1 MVPQEVLSNAK
12 DRRFPSADL
21 DFVGLHNV
29 AKHFVFF
36 TGASDAVHS
45 TVKGICAQH
54 KKILADPP
62 QGAYSKQ
69 ITEEVDLLLSQK
81 ATQYEVL
88 TLRAASM
95 EKRMQNI
102 INLVRQCR
110 SEWRE
115 IISSD

>member
-1 MVPQEVLSNAK
+1 MLPQEVLSNAK

-36 TGASDAVHS
+36 REASEAVHS

-54 KKILADPP
+54 KKLLADPP

-102 INLVRQCR
+102 INLVRQGK
-110 SEWRE
+110 SEWWE
-115 IISSD
+115 MISSD